1 MTDEN
6 TVKQWVREVLRE
18 DGADLLQRRDR
29 IADAKDS
36 LMQFMRDQ
44 SAPRVD
50 RTPSAVDY
58 TNAPVK
64 YDDVALP
71 METFSLDT
79 SPAPIAPFGTSGDTI
94 AYPGADG
101 YYVLNVATGVVT
113 WVKLDLITVADCSSG
128 TTVMRTFLVLP
139 VP

>member
-1 MTDEN
+1 MTDED
-6 TVKQWVREVLRE
+6 TIKQLVREVLQE
-18 DGADLLQRRDR
+18 GGGDLQRRDQ
-29 IADAKDS
+29 IAGAKAA
-36 LMQFMRDQ
+36 LEQFMRDQ

-71 METFSLDT
+71 MEPFSLDT
-79 SPAPIAPFGTSGDTI
+79 SPPATAPFGTAGDMI
-94 AYPGADG
+94 AYPDADG

-128 TTVMRTFLVLP
+128 TTVMRTFLALP
-139 VP
+139 A